1 MAARRF
7 AHAVI
12 FSKCSLIMSYCN
24 FEFYFAWVFVQNSY
38 DSYIYIL
45 VSGIL
50 ESDRVH
56 MDVSKER
63 IMQKKNNNN
72 K

>member
-1 MAARRF
+1 
-7 AHAVI
+7 
-12 FSKCSLIMSYCN
+12 MSYCN

-63 IMQKKNNNN
+63 IMQKKNNN